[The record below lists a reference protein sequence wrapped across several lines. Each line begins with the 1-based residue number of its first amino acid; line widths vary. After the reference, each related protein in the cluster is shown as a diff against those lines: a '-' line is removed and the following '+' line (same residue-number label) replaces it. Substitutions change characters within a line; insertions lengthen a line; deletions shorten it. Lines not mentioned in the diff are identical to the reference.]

1 MSDREPN
8 LDGPTLEPPLEGPVV
23 EPPIVTPPQPGDS
36 NPGFTPKPPLEGEPI
51 LVVPQPSTPDQLAD
65 TGPFDVISVGI
76 GALVLVYAG
85 VALLGRKATDSGI
98 LASLDAHR
106 LRRAALRPEQGGA
119 A

>member
-1 MSDREPN
+1 MSEREPD
-8 LDGPTLEPPLEGPVV
+8 LDGPVV
-23 EPPIVTPPQPGDS
+23 ESPIAEHPEIG
-36 NPGFTPKPPLEGEPI
+36 EG
-51 LVVPQPSTPDQLAD
+51 VVIVPSPSAPDELAY
-65 TGPFDVISVGI
+65 TGPFDVIAAGL

-85 VALLGRKATDSGI
+85 FALLGRKATDSGI